1 MYKALRKFLSKV
13 IVAIVCI
20 SLAGGALANT
30 DVANLP
36 MPEVGDHGAI
46 NTETNKDILVK
57 FLKDDL
63 GGYIGKFGNQALN
76 NIVPIEAKVGLTF
89 MNALS
94 KVSNILYTA
103 LIPFVTIFII
113 IAYAFW
119 IAFETYNMMTTGK
132 GEIKKLFTDIVRKGA
147 IIAIWL
153 IILQN
158 DPVKI
163 FMTIM
168 SPILGIAT
176 YISDLILNAITSVA
190 GVTLADTC
198 SAIKDYVAT
207 HISADNIITSEQAT
221 ALICVPTRASTFCYT
236 AIIAGLKW
244 LMSGIG
250 HSVFVTLCGLYY
262 IYMFLKVAWKFAFM
276 GLGVIADLFLG
287 VMMLPFTAINETVG
301 KTSFKGLA
309 GDMFNG
315 FLNIFST
322 ESLQKQIDRLVNA
335 AIYFVSLA
343 IVIAFCAALLSSV
356 VTLDLNA
363 LPTIDNTGFWMTAL
377 VAGLTLHFANK
388 AADIA
393 KDLGGS
399 IDKSMGDA
407 AQKDVEGLYK
417 STKNQI
423 SSWYKAIKDSRK

>member
-57 FLKDDL
+57 FVKDDL

-94 KVSNILYTA
+94 KVSNILYTT

-119 IAFETYNMMTTGK
+119 IAFETYNMMTTGN
-132 GEIKKLFTDIVRKGA
+132 GEIKKLFTEIVRKGV

-176 YISDLILNAITSVA
+176 YISDLILNAI
-190 GVTLADTC
+190 
-198 SAIKDYVAT
+198 IP
-207 HISADNIITSEQAT
+207 Q
-221 ALICVPTRASTFCYT
+221 
-236 AIIAGLKW
+236 
-244 LMSGIG
+244 
-250 HSVFVTLCGLYY
+250 
-262 IYMFLKVAWKFAFM
+262 
-276 GLGVIADLFLG
+276 
-287 VMMLPFTAINETVG
+287 
-301 KTSFKGLA
+301 
-309 GDMFNG
+309 
-315 FLNIFST
+315 
-322 ESLQKQIDRLVNA
+322 
-335 AIYFVSLA
+335 
-343 IVIAFCAALLSSV
+343 
-356 VTLDLNA
+356 
-363 LPTIDNTGFWMTAL
+363 
-377 VAGLTLHFANK
+377 
-388 AADIA
+388 
-393 KDLGGS
+393 
-399 IDKSMGDA
+399 
-407 AQKDVEGLYK
+407 
-417 STKNQI
+417 
-423 SSWYKAIKDSRK
+423 

>member
-1 MYKALRKFLSKV
+1 
-13 IVAIVCI
+13 
-20 SLAGGALANT
+20 
-30 DVANLP
+30 
-36 MPEVGDHGAI
+36 
-46 NTETNKDILVK
+46 
-57 FLKDDL
+57 
-63 GGYIGKFGNQALN
+63 
-76 NIVPIEAKVGLTF
+76 
-89 MNALS
+89 
-94 KVSNILYTA
+94 
-103 LIPFVTIFII
+103 
-113 IAYAFW
+113 
-119 IAFETYNMMTTGK
+119 
-132 GEIKKLFTDIVRKGA
+132 
-147 IIAIWL
+147 
-153 IILQN
+153 
-158 DPVKI
+158 
-163 FMTIM
+163 
-168 SPILGIAT
+168 
-176 YISDLILNAITSVA
+176 
-190 GVTLADTC
+190 
-198 SAIKDYVAT
+198 
-207 HISADNIITSEQAT
+207 
-221 ALICVPTRASTFCYT
+221 
-236 AIIAGLKW
+236 
-244 LMSGIG
+244 
-250 HSVFVTLCGLYY
+250 
-262 IYMFLKVAWKFAFM
+262 M

-423 SSWYKAIKDSRK
+423 SSWYKAIKDSKK